1 MKKTIFIC
9 SFLLLNLFFNPSLLA
24 IGQPEPYVESFTK
37 EYYLI
42 RDSDLSKVEKIK
54 KLTAL
59 YDSIG
64 SKADSLIVP
73 VFYKTIG
80 NLYSDVGEYEK
91 ALKYYL
97 ISLRIYESR
106 NDNKNLIY
114 GYYFISLIHYQIDDY
129 EKAIDYCMK
138 ALDVIKQVDN
148 YSLKKLCNVYN
159 LLANI
164 YADHKVYDKA
174 EYYFN
179 EAIKQCGNGKLDD
192 SSWMPMLKDN
202 LAQLYENTDRIQ
214 LAIKNY
220 EETLGIYLKNES
232 FYDIAWNAHRLANA
246 YSKEGN
252 KEKALEYL
260 NMAKEASTKMLYLD
274 VAHDVSKTAVK
285 LYSQYH
291 MNDSL
296 NHSLDQFFELTDS
309 LVQAKITDN
318 IQEAETS
325 YQVEKKETAL
335 QLSQE
340 KSARLDAEVSNQQ
353 LWLTVL
359 LIVLAVLG
367 GVSLFTYSYYR
378 QKKKVAEL
386 ELTVKEKQLDELLQA
401 QESKAYAAML
411 RGQDQERERIAQD
424 LHDRLGGTL
433 AALKMS
439 LRKPGNKVGDDDM
452 EILNE
457 AVQEVRSIAHNLSS
471 GVMQKY
477 GLNQA
482 INQLKSTIEKSGGL
496 KFQVFLHPKI
506 SILGQGVAIEL
517 YRVVQELV
525 NNTIKHSG
533 ATEVSLQT
541 NFDGETFNLIYEDN
555 GKGFDPKKVKSGIG
569 LENIK
574 ARVKRM
580 NGSLHIDVEK
590 GRGAIFIIELTKSNK
605 A

>member
-1 MKKTIFIC
+1 LLSEEFKSLWNKVKYKTTYSVQFDTDKLIEKC
-9 SFLLLNLFFNPSLLA
+9 A
-24 IGQPEPYVESFTK
+24 ES
-37 EYYLI
+37 I
-42 RDSDLSKVEKIK
+42 RD
-54 KLTAL
+54 
-59 YDSIG
+59 
-64 SKADSLIVP
+64 
-73 VFYKTIG
+73 
-80 NLYSDVGEYEK
+80 
-91 ALKYYL
+91 
-97 ISLRIYESR
+97 
-106 NDNKNLIY
+106 NLIA
-114 GYYFISLIHYQIDDY
+114 GRGKFVFK
-129 EKAIDYCMK
+129 KA
-138 ALDVIKQVDN
+138 
-148 YSLKKLCNVYN
+148 
-159 LLANI
+159 
-164 YADHKVYDKA
+164 KA
-174 EYYFN
+174 EITKGGV
-179 EAIKQCGNGKLDD
+179 EA
-192 SSWMPMLKDN
+192 
-202 LAQLYENTDRIQ
+202 
-214 LAIKNY
+214 
-220 EETLGIYLKNES
+220 
-232 FYDIAWNAHRLANA
+232 
-246 YSKEGN
+246 
-252 KEKALEYL
+252 
-260 NMAKEASTKMLYLD
+260 
-274 VAHDVSKTAVK
+274 
-285 LYSQYH
+285 
-291 MNDSL
+291 
-296 NHSLDQFFELTDS
+296 
-309 LVQAKITDN
+309 
-318 IQEAETS
+318 
-325 YQVEKKETAL
+325 KETATSTSLVDSKYINLPDVVSYL
-335 QLSQE
+335 QNETNLTRKTIVDILV
-340 KSARLDAEVSNQQ
+340 KSARLDAEISNQQ
-353 LWLTVL
+353 LLLTVL
-359 LIVLAVLG
+359 LIVLVLLG
-367 GVSLFTYSYYR
+367 GVALFTYSYYR

-386 ELTVKEKQLDELLQA
+386 ELTVKENQLDELLQS

-452 EILNE
+452 EILND

-506 SILGQGVAIEL
+506 SVLGQGIAIEL

-580 NGSLHIDVEK
+580 NGSLHIDAEK